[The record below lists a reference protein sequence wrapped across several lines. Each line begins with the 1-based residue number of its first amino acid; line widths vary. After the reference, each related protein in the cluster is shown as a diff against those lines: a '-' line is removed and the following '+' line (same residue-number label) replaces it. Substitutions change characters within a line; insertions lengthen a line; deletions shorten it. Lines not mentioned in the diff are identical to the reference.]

1 VRTLTPTAP
10 CTIVCKSLY
19 RAENKPLSRLS
30 IVCKDD
36 RMGADRLTGLDASFL
51 HMERAGAH
59 MHVATTIIFEGP
71 APSHG
76 EFRDHIG
83 SRLHLVPRFRQ
94 KLRFVPLDQGRPVWV
109 DDPHLN
115 LDYHVRQTA
124 LPAPGSEE
132 QLRNLAA
139 RIFSQQLDRSKPL
152 WELWLVEGLRDGRFG
167 IIGKSHHALVDGVSG
182 VDITTVLFDLDR
194 EPKGVA
200 ATPPPWLARP
210 EPSDVKLLGD
220 AMKERLTSPRE
231 IFRGLR
237 AVVRAPQRVTRGF
250 GATSKVLGVGM
261 SAPSTVFNVE
271 IGPHRRFAITQA
283 QLADLKRVKDEHGGT
298 VNDVILS
305 IVAGGIG
312 KYLRA
317 RGHSTDGLELRAMVP
332 VSVRATEEHGALGNR
347 ISAMMAPLPVWS
359 EDPVERLEVMT
370 AEMGDLKASGQ
381 AVGAE
386 ILTRITDFAPSTIAS
401 QAARLQPAQR
411 FFNLVVTNVP
421 GPQFPLYVL
430 GRKMESIFPM
440 VPLAQRQA
448 LCIGIISYNGQVNF
462 GLVGDY
468 DAMAD
473 LDSFALDLEAATEE
487 VVATA
492 PVRKKAARSRK
503 KADEKTIEAAGKVAA
518 NGAGPVTVEPGT

>member
-1 VRTLTPTAP
+1 VA
-10 CTIVCKSLY
+10 
-19 RAENKPLSRLS
+19 
-30 IVCKDD
+30 
-36 RMGADRLTGLDASFL
+36 ADRLTGLDTSFL

-59 MHVATTIIFEGP
+59 MHVASTIIFEGT
-71 APSHG
+71 APTHR
-76 EFRDHIG
+76 EFRDHIA

-94 KLRFVPLDQGRPVWV
+94 KLRFVPFDQGRPVWV

-152 WELWLVEGLRDGRFG
+152 WELWLVEGLRDERFA
-167 IIGKSHHALVDGVSG
+167 IVGKSHHALVDGVSG
-182 VDITTVLFDLDR
+182 VDITTVLFDLDA
-194 EPKGVA
+194 EPPG
-200 ATPPPWLARP
+200 TSSPPPWLARP
-210 EPSDVKLLGD
+210 EPTDLKLLGD
-220 AMKERLTSPRE
+220 AVKERLTSPRE
-231 IFRGLR
+231 I
-237 AVVRAPQRVTRGF
+237 ARGF
-250 GATSKVLGVGM
+250 RAALRGPRQVLHGIGATSKMIGAGM
-261 SAPSTVFNVE
+261 AAPSTVFNVE
-271 IGPHRRFAITQA
+271 IGPHRRFAMTQA

-317 RGHSTDGLELRAMVP
+317 RGHDTEGLEMRALVP
-332 VSVRATEEHGALGNR
+332 VSVRAEEEHGALGNR
-347 ISAMMAPLPVWS
+347 ISAMMAPLPVWCK
-359 EDPVERLEVMT
+359 DPVERLTVLT

-386 ILTRITDFAPSTIAS
+386 ILTKITDFAPTTIAS

-440 VPLAQRQA
+440 VPLARQQA
-448 LCIGIISYNGQVNF
+448 LCVGIMSYNGQVNF
-462 GLVGDY
+462 GLIGDY

-473 LDSFALDLEAATEE
+473 LDSFALDLEAATAEAI
-487 VVATA
+487 ATVPA
-492 PVRKKAARSRK
+492 RKRSKAAPKPS
-503 KADEKTIEAAGKVAA
+503 A
-518 NGAGPVTVEPGT
+518 NGAAALTAEPTT

>member
-1 VRTLTPTAP
+1 MERNVSGRTHSEH
-10 CTIVCKSLY
+10 CKS
-19 RAENKPLSRLS
+19 APKPLCKAKKVTLS
-30 IVCKDD
+30 GFSHVCKD
-36 RMGADRLTGLDASFL
+36 GLVAADRLTGLDTSFL

-59 MHVATTIIFEGP
+59 MHVASTIIFEGQ
-71 APSHG
+71 APSHA
-76 EFRDHIG
+76 EFRDHIA

-124 LPAPGSEE
+124 LPAPGSDE

-152 WELWLVEGLRDGRFG
+152 WELWLVEGLDGDRFA

-182 VDITTVLFDLDR
+182 VDITTVLFDLDA
-194 EPKGVA
+194 EPQGNA
-200 ATPPPWLARP
+200 GAPPWLARP
-210 EPSDVKLLGD
+210 EPSDLQLLSE
-220 AMKERLTSPRE
+220 AVRERLTSPKE
-231 IFRGLR
+231 IVRGVR
-237 AVVRAPQRVTRGF
+237 AVLRGPRQVLRGV
-250 GATSKVLGVGM
+250 GATSKFVGSGM
-261 SAPSTVFNVE
+261 SAPDTVFNVE
-271 IGPHRRFAITQA
+271 IGPHRRFSMTQA
-283 QLADLKRVKDEHGGT
+283 SLADLKRVKDAHGGT

-305 IVAGGIG
+305 IVAGGLG

-317 RGHSTDGLELRAMVP
+317 RGHDTRGLELRAMVP
-332 VSVRATEEHGALGNR
+332 VSVRAEEEHGALGNR

-359 EDPVERLEVMT
+359 EDPVERLRITTEQ
-370 AEMGDLKASGQ
+370 MGDLKSSGQ

-386 ILTRITDFAPSTIAS
+386 ILTKITDFAPTTITS

-440 VPLAQRQA
+440 VPLARRQA
-448 LCIGIISYNGQVNF
+448 LCVGIMSYNGQVNF
-462 GLVGDY
+462 GLIGDY

-473 LDSFALDLEAATEE
+473 LESFALDLETATDE
-487 VVATA
+487 VIATA
-492 PVRKKAARSRK
+492 PKSTKAKKAAL
-503 KADEKTIEAAGKVAA
+503 AAASNGSSAA
-518 NGAGPVTVEPGT
+518 RAAEPSA

>member
-1 VRTLTPTAP
+1 MP
-10 CTIVCKSLY
+10 S
-19 RAENKPLSRLS
+19 
-30 IVCKDD
+30 
-36 RMGADRLTGLDASFL
+36 DRLTGLDASFL

-59 MHVATTIIFEGP
+59 MHVASTIVFEGSP
-71 APSHG
+71 PSHE
-76 EFRDHIG
+76 EFRDHIA

-124 LPAPGSEE
+124 LPAPGSDE

-152 WELWLVEGLRDGRFG
+152 WELWLVEGLQDDRFA

-182 VDITTVLFDLDR
+182 VDITTVLFDLDA
-194 EPKGVA
+194 EPRGPA
-200 ATPPPWLARP
+200 SAPPPWLARP
-210 EPSDVKLLGD
+210 EPTDAKLLGD
-220 AMKERLTSPRE
+220 ALRERLTSPRE
-231 IFRGLR
+231 IVRGVRAVLRGPRQVLRGL
-237 AVVRAPQRVTRGF
+237 
-250 GATSKVLGVGM
+250 GATSKMLGAGM
-261 SAPSTVFNVE
+261 SAPSTIFNVE
-271 IGPHRRFAITQA
+271 IGPHRRFAMTQTD
-283 QLADLKRVKDEHGGT
+283 LAALKRVKDAHGGT
-298 VNDVILS
+298 VNDVILA

-312 KYLRA
+312 GYMRA
-317 RGHSTDGLELRAMVP
+317 RGHDTEELELRALVP
-332 VSVRATEEHGALGNR
+332 VSVRAAEEHGALGNR

-359 EDPVERLEVMT
+359 EDPVERLHIVTER
-370 AEMGDLKASGQ
+370 MGDLKSSGQ

-386 ILTRITDFAPSTIAS
+386 IITRLTDFAPSTIAS

-411 FFNLVVTNVP
+411 FFNLVVTNIP

-440 VPLAQRQA
+440 VPLARHQA
-448 LCIGIISYNGQVNF
+448 LCIGIMSYNGQVNF

-473 LDSFALDLEAATEE
+473 LESFALDLEAATREMI
-487 VVATA
+487 ATA
-492 PVRKKAARSRK
+492 PAAPQLAS
-503 KADEKTIEAAGKVAA
+503 EARIA
-518 NGAGPVTVEPGT
+518 NGMPSVR

>member
-1 VRTLTPTAP
+1 
-10 CTIVCKSLY
+10 
-19 RAENKPLSRLS
+19 
-30 IVCKDD
+30 
-36 RMGADRLTGLDASFL
+36 
-51 HMERAGAH
+51 MERAGAH
-59 MHVATTIIFEGP
+59 MHVASTIIFEGS
-71 APSHG
+71 APSHA
-76 EFRDHIG
+76 EFRDHIA

-124 LPAPGSEE
+124 LPAPGSDE

-139 RIFSQQLDRSKPL
+139 RIFSQQLDRNKPL
-152 WELWLVEGLRDGRFG
+152 WELWLVEGLSDDRFA

-182 VDITTVLFDLDR
+182 VDITTVLFDLDA
-194 EPKGVA
+194 EPQGNASK
-200 ATPPPWLARP
+200 PPPWLARP
-210 EPSDVKLLGD
+210 EPTDLQLFSEAVR
-220 AMKERLTSPRE
+220 ERLTSPKE
-231 IFRGLR
+231 IVRGVRAVFRGPRQVLR
-237 AVVRAPQRVTRGF
+237 GV
-250 GATSKVLGVGM
+250 GATSKFVGSGL
-261 SAPSTVFNVE
+261 SAPHSVFNVE
-271 IGPHRRFAITQA
+271 IGPHRRFAMTQA
-283 QLADLKRVKDEHGGT
+283 GLADLKRVKDAHGGT

-317 RGHSTDGLELRAMVP
+317 RGHDTEGLELRAMVP

-359 EDPVERLEVMT
+359 EDPVERLRITTEQ
-370 AEMGDLKASGQ
+370 MGDLKSSGQ

-386 ILTRITDFAPSTIAS
+386 ILTKITDFAPTTIAS

-440 VPLAQRQA
+440 VPLARRQA
-448 LCIGIISYNGQVNF
+448 LCVGIMSYNGQVNF
-462 GLVGDY
+462 GLIGDY

-473 LDSFALDLEAATEE
+473 LESFALDLEAATAE

-492 PVRKKAARSRK
+492 PKKRA
-503 KADEKTIEAAGKVAA
+503 KAKASA
-518 NGAGPVTVEPGT
+518 NGSGTLAAEPSA

>member
-1 VRTLTPTAP
+1 MA
-10 CTIVCKSLY
+10 S
-19 RAENKPLSRLS
+19 ERLS
-30 IVCKDD
+30 
-36 RMGADRLTGLDASFL
+36 GLDTSFL
-51 HMERAGAH
+51 HMERARAH
-59 MHVATTIIFEGP
+59 MHVASTIIFEGP
-71 APSHG
+71 APSHQ
-76 EFRDHIG
+76 EFRDHIA

-94 KLRFVPLDQGRPVWV
+94 KLRFVPFDQGRPVWV

-115 LDYHVRQTA
+115 LDYHVRQSA

-139 RIFSQQLDRSKPL
+139 RVFSQQLDRSKPL

-182 VDITTVLFDLDR
+182 VDITTVLFDLDA
-194 EPKGVA
+194 EPQGSPTSA
-200 ATPPPWLARP
+200 PPWLARP
-210 EPSDVKLLGD
+210 EPTDLKLLGD
-220 AMKERLTSPRE
+220 AVRERLTSPKE
-231 IFRGLR
+231 IVRGVRAALR
-237 AVVRAPQRVTRGF
+237 GPRQVVRGI
-250 GATSKVLGVGM
+250 GATSKVIGAGM
-261 SAPSTVFNVE
+261 AAPSTVFNTE

-283 QLADLKRVKDEHGGT
+283 DLAELKRVKDHHGGT

-305 IVAGGIG
+305 IVSGGIG

-317 RGHSTDGLELRAMVP
+317 RGHDTEGLEMRALVP
-332 VSVRATEEHGALGNR
+332 VSVRAAEEHGALGNR
-347 ISAMMAPLPVWS
+347 ISAMMAPLPVWC
-359 EDPVERLEVMT
+359 EDPVERLKILSD
-370 AEMGDLKASGQ
+370 EMGDLKASGQ

-386 ILTRITDFAPSTIAS
+386 ILTKLTDFAPSTIAS

-411 FFNLVVTNVP
+411 FFNLVITNVP

-440 VPLAQRQA
+440 VPLARRQA
-448 LCIGIISYNGQVNF
+448 LCVGIMSYNGQVNF

-487 VVATA
+487 IILTVPAPKRRAKAKASSNGASAVATES
-492 PVRKKAARSRK
+492 RS
-503 KADEKTIEAAGKVAA
+503 
-518 NGAGPVTVEPGT
+518 

>member
-1 VRTLTPTAP
+1 VT
-10 CTIVCKSLY
+10 
-19 RAENKPLSRLS
+19 KPE
-30 IVCKDD
+30 
-36 RMGADRLTGLDASFL
+36 RLTGLDTSFL
-51 HMERAGAH
+51 HLERSGAH
-59 MHVATTIIFEGP
+59 MHVASTSIFTGQ
-71 APSHG
+71 APTHE
-76 EFRDHIG
+76 EFRDHIA

-124 LPAPGSEE
+124 LPAPGSDE

-152 WELWLVEGLRDGRFG
+152 WELWLVEGLTGDRFA

-182 VDITTVLFDLDR
+182 VDITTVLFDLDA
-194 EPKGVA
+194 EPAG
-200 ATPPPWLARP
+200 TPDKAPPWLAHP
-210 EPSDVKLLGD
+210 EPTDVQLLTE
-220 AMKERLTSPRE
+220 AWRERLTSPKE
-231 IFRGLR
+231 IY
-237 AVVRAPQRVTRGF
+237 RGF
-250 GATSKVLGVGM
+250 RHALRGPRQVLQGVGATSKMVTAGM
-261 SAPSTVFNVE
+261 AAPNSVFNVE
-271 IGPHRRFAITQA
+271 IGPHRRFQMTQTS
-283 QLADLKRVKDEHGGT
+283 LADLKRVKDAHGGT

-317 RGHSTDGLELRAMVP
+317 RGHDTAGLELRAMVP
-332 VSVRATEEHGALGNR
+332 VSVRADEEHGALGNR
-347 ISAMMAPLPVWS
+347 ISAMMAPLPVWC
-359 EDPVERLEVMT
+359 EDPVERLRLMT
-370 AEMGDLKASGQ
+370 GEMGDLKSSGQ

-386 ILTRITDFAPSTIAS
+386 ILTKLTDFAPSTIAS

-440 VPLAQRQA
+440 VPLARRQA
-448 LCIGIISYNGQVNF
+448 LCVGIMSYNGQVNF
-462 GLVGDY
+462 GLIGDY

-473 LDSFALDLEAATEE
+473 LDSFALDLEAATVE
-487 VVATA
+487 VLETA
-492 PVRKKAARSRK
+492 PARKKAKAKKRK
-503 KADEKTIEAAGKVAA
+503 AAAA
-518 NGAGPVTVEPGT
+518 TSSNGSGPVAVERS

>member
-1 VRTLTPTAP
+1 MA
-10 CTIVCKSLY
+10 
-19 RAENKPLSRLS
+19 AE
-30 IVCKDD
+30 
-36 RMGADRLTGLDASFL
+36 RLTGLDSSFL

-59 MHVATTIIFEGP
+59 MHVASTIIFEGP
-71 APSHG
+71 APSHE
-76 EFRDHIG
+76 EFRDHLA

-109 DDPHLN
+109 DDPYLN

-152 WELWLVEGLRDGRFG
+152 WEMWLVEGLLDGRFA
-167 IIGKSHHALVDGVSG
+167 IVGKSHHALVDGVSG
-182 VDITTVLFDLDR
+182 VDITTVLFDLDA
-194 EPKGVA
+194 EPQGNPSPV
-200 ATPPPWLARP
+200 PPWLARP
-210 EPSDVKLLGD
+210 EPTDLELLGD
-220 AMKERLTSPRE
+220 AWRERLTSPKE
-231 IFRGLR
+231 IVRGVRAAFRGPR
-237 AVVRAPQRVTRGF
+237 QVVRGL
-250 GATSKVLGVGM
+250 GATSKMIGAGM
-261 SAPSTVFNVE
+261 SAPSSVFNVE

-283 QLADLKRVKDEHGGT
+283 DLADLKRVKDAHGGT

-305 IVAGGIG
+305 VVAGALG

-317 RGHSTDGLELRAMVP
+317 RGHDTDGLELRVMVP
-332 VSVRATEEHGALGNR
+332 VSVRAEEEHGALGNR
-347 ISAMMAPLPVWS
+347 ISAMMAPLPVWC
-359 EDPVERLEVMT
+359 EDPVERLHILTEQ
-370 AEMGDLKASGQ
+370 MGDLKSSGQ

-386 ILTRITDFAPSTIAS
+386 ILTKLTDFAPSTIAS

-440 VPLAQRQA
+440 VPLARRQA
-448 LCIGIISYNGQVNF
+448 LCIGIMSYNGQVNF
-462 GLVGDY
+462 GLIGDY

-487 VVATA
+487 TVATA
-492 PVRKKAARSRK
+492 ATKPKRAKARG
-503 KADEKTIEAAGKVAA
+503 KAKSSSNGSGTLAAESH
-518 NGAGPVTVEPGT
+518 P

>member
-1 VRTLTPTAP
+1 
-10 CTIVCKSLY
+10 
-19 RAENKPLSRLS
+19 
-30 IVCKDD
+30 
-36 RMGADRLTGLDASFL
+36 
-51 HMERAGAH
+51 MERAGAH
-59 MHVATTIIFEGP
+59 MHVASTSIFEGP
-71 APSHG
+71 APTHA
-76 EFRDHIG
+76 EFRDHIA

-94 KLRFVPLDQGRPVWV
+94 KLRFVPLAQGRPVWV

-152 WELWLVEGLRDGRFG
+152 WELWLVEGLHGDRFA
-167 IIGKSHHALVDGVSG
+167 IVGKSHHALVDGVSG
-182 VDITTVLFDLDR
+182 VDITTVLFDLDA
-194 EPKGVA
+194 EPQGSPA
-200 ATPPPWLARP
+200 SSPPWLARP
-210 EPSDVKLLGD
+210 EPTDLTLVTD
-220 AMKERLTSPRE
+220 AIRERLTSPKE
-231 IFRGLR
+231 IARAVRAAFRGPRKVLEG
-237 AVVRAPQRVTRGF
+237 V
-250 GATSKVLGVGM
+250 GATSKMIGAGM
-261 SAPSTVFNVE
+261 AAPSSVFNVE

-283 QLADLKRVKDEHGGT
+283 DLAELKRVKDAHGGT

-317 RGHSTDGLELRAMVP
+317 RGHDTEGLELRAMVP
-332 VSVRATEEHGALGNR
+332 VSVRAEEEHGALGNR

-359 EDPVERLEVMT
+359 EDPVERLHVVSG
-370 AEMGDLKASGQ
+370 EMGDLKNSGQ

-386 ILTRITDFAPSTIAS
+386 ILTKLTDFAPSTIVA

-440 VPLAQRQA
+440 VPLARRQA
-448 LCIGIISYNGQVNF
+448 LCVGIMSYNGQVNF
-462 GLVGDY
+462 GLIGDY

-473 LDSFALDLEAATEE
+473 LDSFALDLEAATAE
-487 VVATA
+487 VIATVPA
-492 PVRKKAARSRK
+492 AKKRKAA
-503 KADEKTIEAAGKVAA
+503 KASS
-518 NGAGPVTVEPGT
+518 NGAAALVPESRS